1 VNLKNLRIVVDE
13 REKKSGIPGL
23 LKGIGINL
31 EIKTLPIGDYIVA
44 PETVVERKTISDLV
58 SSVFDG
64 RLFDQ
69 CNRLKEHYQFPIL
82 LIEGNIDELE
92 ELTENPLVFY
102 GAISSIALDF
112 KIPVIHTPNA
122 SHTAKLLMSMCSRKD
137 ASKGPFIKKIRKSND
152 VQKQQLSILCSLP
165 GVGEKTAIRM
175 LEKFGTPLRV
185 LSSSTTEL
193 SKVGGLGEARAKN
206 IKKALQAQSKHLK
219 KINFIL
225 VRKFYLC
232 NNRKVVGDPIHRN
245 SIKTFWS
252 T

>member
-1 VNLKNLRIVVDE
+1 MNLKNLRIVVDE

-58 SSVFDG
+58 SSIFDG

-82 LIEGNIDELE
+82 LIEGNIDEIE
-92 ELTENPLVFY
+92 ELTENSLVCY

-112 KIPVIHTPNA
+112 KIPGIHTPNA

-152 VQKQQLSILCSLP
+152 LQKQQLSILCSLP

-185 LSSSTTEL
+185 LSSSTIEL

-219 KINFIL
+219 KT
-225 VRKFYLC
+225 
-232 NNRKVVGDPIHRN
+232 
-245 SIKTFWS
+245 SQKTLRD